1 MVAAPLASNVGKPS
15 EVPMNFYTWNV
26 NGFRAALKKGF
37 MDWLEAADPDVVS
50 LQEIRCEW
58 EEIDLGVRRQIE
70 SAFDV
75 GWFPARSKKGYAGS
89 ATLSKKELGFIH
101 TRGLGIEG
109 YDLEGRVVQSTLGGL
124 VFIGG
129 YFPNASAGL
138 VRLDYKRAFARDLA
152 AHVSALHAGGQQVIL
167 AGDMNVAPE
176 EIDLARP
183 KDNRKNPGFTD
194 EERED
199 FKLYLA
205 AGLHDVLRERNP
217 DIPGLY
223 TWWTQRGGARAKN
236 VGWRIDHF
244 LVSEGLLDRVIDIRI
259 HSEEMGSDHCPVSL
273 ELS

>member
-1 MVAAPLASNVGKPS
+1 MR
-15 EVPMNFYTWNV
+15 FYTWNV

-37 MDWLEAADPDVVS
+37 MDWLEDADPDAVS

-58 EEIDLGVRRQIE
+58 EEIDLEVRRQLE
-70 SAFDV
+70 SAYDIC
-75 GWFPARSKKGYAGS
+75 WFPARSKKGYAGS
-89 ATLSKKELGFIH
+89 ATLTRKELGFSH
-101 TRGLGIEG
+101 RKGLGVEA
-109 YDLEGRVVQSTLGGL
+109 YDQEGRVIQSERGDLIFL
-124 VFIGG
+124 GG

-152 AHVSALHAGGQQVIL
+152 AHVEALHAQGRQVIL
-167 AGDMNVAPE
+167 TGDMNVAPE

-183 KDNRKNPGFTD
+183 KDNRMNPGFTD

-199 FKLYLA
+199 FKRYLA

-217 DIPGLY
+217 DTPGLY

-244 LVSEGLLDRVIDIRI
+244 LVSGALRERI
-259 HSEEMGSDHCPVSL
+259 AEVAIHPEVTGSDHCPVSL
-273 ELS
+273 TLG

>member
-1 MVAAPLASNVGKPS
+1 MR
-15 EVPMNFYTWNV
+15 FYTWNV

-37 MDWLEAADPDVVS
+37 MDWVEGADPDVIS

-58 EEIDLGVRRQIE
+58 EEIDLGVRRQLE
-70 SAFDV
+70 SAFEV
-75 GWFPARSKKGYAGS
+75 SWFPARSKKGYSGA
-89 ATLSKKELGFIH
+89 ATLSKKELGFTH
-101 TRGLGIEG
+101 AQGLGIEA
-109 YDLEGRVVQSTLGGL
+109 YDQEGRVLQSTLGDL

-138 VRLDYKRAFARDLA
+138 VRLDFKRAFARDLA
-152 AHVSALHAGGQQVIL
+152 NHVQALHDQGKQVIVT
-167 AGDMNVAPE
+167 GDMNVAPE

-183 KDNRKNPGFTD
+183 KDNRTNPGFTD
-194 EERED
+194 EERAD

-217 DIPGLY
+217 DTPGLY

-244 LVSEGLLDRVIDIRI
+244 LVSTGLLNRVKQVQI
-259 HSEEMGSDHCPVSL
+259 HPEAMGSDHCPVSL
-273 ELS
+273 ELA

>member
-1 MVAAPLASNVGKPS
+1 MR
-15 EVPMNFYTWNV
+15 FYTWNV

-37 MDWLEAADPDVVS
+37 MDWLEAADPDVIS

-58 EEIDLGVRRQIE
+58 EEIDLGVRRQLE
-70 SAFDV
+70 SAFEV
-75 GWFPARSKKGYAGS
+75 SWFPARSKKGYAGA
-89 ATLSKKELGFIH
+89 ATLSKKELGFTH
-101 TRGLGIEG
+101 AQGLGFEA
-109 YDLEGRVVQSTLGGL
+109 YDQEGRVVQSTLGEL

-138 VRLDYKRAFARDLA
+138 ARLGYKRAFARDLA
-152 AHVSALHAGGQQVIL
+152 NHVQALHAQGKRVIL
-167 AGDMNVAPE
+167 TGDMNVAPE

-183 KDNRKNPGFTD
+183 KDNRMNPGFTD
-194 EERED
+194 EERAD

-217 DIPGLY
+217 ETPGLY

-244 LVSEGLLDRVIDIRI
+244 LVSTGLLDCVEQVEI
-259 HSEEMGSDHCPVSL
+259 HAEAMGSDHCPVSL
-273 ELS
+273 ELA

>member
-1 MVAAPLASNVGKPS
+1 MR
-15 EVPMNFYTWNV
+15 FYTWNV

-37 MDWLEAADPDVVS
+37 MDWLEAADPDVIS

-58 EEIDLGVRRQIE
+58 EEIDLGVRHQLE
-70 SAFDV
+70 SAFEV
-75 GWFPARSKKGYAGS
+75 SWFPARSKKGYSGA
-89 ATLSKKELGFIH
+89 ATLSKKELGFTH
-101 TRGLGIEG
+101 GQGLGIEA
-109 YDLEGRVVQSTLGGL
+109 YDQEGRVLQSTLGDL

-138 VRLDYKRAFARDLA
+138 VRLDYKRAFARHLA
-152 AHVSALHAGGQQVIL
+152 GHVQTLHGQGKQVIVT
-167 AGDMNVAPE
+167 GDMNVAPE

-183 KDNRKNPGFTD
+183 KDNRTNPGFTD
-194 EERED
+194 EERAD

-217 DIPGLY
+217 DTPGLY

-244 LVSEGLLDRVIDIRI
+244 LVSTGLLDRVKQVQI
-259 HSEEMGSDHCPVSL
+259 HAEAMGSDHCPVSL
-273 ELS
+273 ELA

>member
-1 MVAAPLASNVGKPS
+1 MR
-15 EVPMNFYTWNV
+15 FYTWNV

-37 MDWLEAADPDVVS
+37 MDWLEGADPDVIS

-58 EEIDLGVRRQIE
+58 EEIDLGVRRQLE
-70 SAFDV
+70 SAFEV
-75 GWFPARSKKGYAGS
+75 SWFPARSKKGYSGA
-89 ATLSKKELGFIH
+89 ATLSKKELGFTH
-101 TRGLGIEG
+101 AQGLGIEA
-109 YDLEGRVVQSTLGGL
+109 YDQEGRVLQSTLGDL

-138 VRLDYKRAFARDLA
+138 VRLDFKRAFARDLA
-152 AHVSALHAGGQQVIL
+152 NHVQALHDQGKQVIVT
-167 AGDMNVAPE
+167 GDMNVAPE

-183 KDNRKNPGFTD
+183 KDNRTNPGFTD
-194 EERED
+194 EERAD

-217 DIPGLY
+217 DTPGLY

-244 LVSEGLLDRVIDIRI
+244 LVSTGLLNRVKQVQI
-259 HSEEMGSDHCPVSL
+259 HPEAMGSDHCPVSL
-273 ELS
+273 ELA

>member
-1 MVAAPLASNVGKPS
+1 MR
-15 EVPMNFYTWNV
+15 FYTWNV

-37 MDWLEAADPDVVS
+37 MDWLETADPDVIS

-58 EEIDLGVRRQIE
+58 EEIDLGVRRQLE
-70 SAFDV
+70 SAFEV
-75 GWFPARSKKGYAGS
+75 SWFPARSKKGYSGA
-89 ATLSKKELGFIH
+89 ATLSKKELGFTH
-101 TRGLGIEG
+101 AQGLGIEA
-109 YDLEGRVVQSTLGGL
+109 YDQEGRVLQSTLGDL

-138 VRLDYKRAFARDLA
+138 VRLDFKRAFARDLA
-152 AHVSALHAGGQQVIL
+152 NHVQALHDQGKQVIVT
-167 AGDMNVAPE
+167 GDMNVAPE

-183 KDNRKNPGFTD
+183 KDNRTNPGFTD
-194 EERED
+194 EERAD

-217 DIPGLY
+217 DTPGLY

-244 LVSEGLLDRVIDIRI
+244 LVSTGLLDRVKQVQI
-259 HSEEMGSDHCPVSL
+259 HAEAMGSDHCPVSL
-273 ELS
+273 ELA

>member
-1 MVAAPLASNVGKPS
+1 
-15 EVPMNFYTWNV
+15 MNFYTWNV

-37 MDWLEAADPDVVS
+37 MDWLEATDPDVVS

-58 EEIDLGVRRQIE
+58 EEIDLGARRQME

-75 GWFPARSKKGYAGS
+75 CWFPARSKKGYAGS
-89 ATLSKKELGFIH
+89 ATLSKKEVGFTH
-101 TRGLGIEG
+101 SQGLGIEA
-109 YDLEGRVVQSTLGGL
+109 YDQEGRVIQSTRGGL
-124 VFIGG
+124 AFIGG

-152 AHVSALHAGGQQVIL
+152 AHVTALRSRGMQVIL
-167 AGDMNVAPE
+167 TGDMNVAPG

-183 KDNRKNPGFTD
+183 KDNRLNPGFTD

-217 DIPGLY
+217 ETPGLY

-236 VGWRIDHF
+236 VGWRIDHV
-244 LVSEGLLDRVIDIRI
+244 LVSADLLDRVERVEI
-259 HSEEMGSDHCPVSL
+259 HPEVMGSDHCPVSL
-273 ELS
+273 VLA